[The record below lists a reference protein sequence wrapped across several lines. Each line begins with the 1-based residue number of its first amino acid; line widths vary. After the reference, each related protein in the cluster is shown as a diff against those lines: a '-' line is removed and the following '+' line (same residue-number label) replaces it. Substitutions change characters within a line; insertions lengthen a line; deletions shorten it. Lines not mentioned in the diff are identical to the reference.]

1 MCISR
6 LGTGCRMIKILVVDD
21 EKIER
26 EGLKYLLSQDE
37 GIGEI
42 CEASNGKQALQILR
56 TQEIDLL
63 LTDIKMPH
71 MDGLELV
78 RRIKE
83 TNDRLQVVI
92 FSGYNDFSFAQE
104 AIRYGVKDYVLKPV
118 DPENFHKVI
127 NKAKNEIMKMKEK
140 ETNQEII
147 VKKIKEVIDK
157 LRPYLQND
165 GGDIQF
171 KRFENGVVYVKLVGA
186 CSNCPMA
193 TMTLQ
198 DGIENALINEVPEV
212 IKVVGEE

>member
-1 MCISR
+1 
-6 LGTGCRMIKILVVDD
+6 
-21 EKIER
+21 
-26 EGLKYLLSQDE
+26 
-37 GIGEI
+37 
-42 CEASNGKQALQILR
+42 
-56 TQEIDLL
+56 
-63 LTDIKMPH
+63 
-71 MDGLELV
+71 
-78 RRIKE
+78 
-83 TNDRLQVVI
+83 
-92 FSGYNDFSFAQE
+92 
-104 AIRYGVKDYVLKPV
+104 
-118 DPENFHKVI
+118 
-127 NKAKNEIMKMKEK
+127 MKEK

-171 KRFENGVVYVKLVGA
+171 KKFENGVVYVKLVGA

>member
-1 MCISR
+1 
-6 LGTGCRMIKILVVDD
+6 
-21 EKIER
+21 
-26 EGLKYLLSQDE
+26 
-37 GIGEI
+37 
-42 CEASNGKQALQILR
+42 
-56 TQEIDLL
+56 
-63 LTDIKMPH
+63 
-71 MDGLELV
+71 
-78 RRIKE
+78 
-83 TNDRLQVVI
+83 
-92 FSGYNDFSFAQE
+92 
-104 AIRYGVKDYVLKPV
+104 
-118 DPENFHKVI
+118 
-127 NKAKNEIMKMKEK
+127 MKMKEK

-147 VKKIKEVIDK
+147 IKKIKEVIDK

>member
-1 MCISR
+1 
-6 LGTGCRMIKILVVDD
+6 
-21 EKIER
+21 
-26 EGLKYLLSQDE
+26 
-37 GIGEI
+37 
-42 CEASNGKQALQILR
+42 
-56 TQEIDLL
+56 
-63 LTDIKMPH
+63 
-71 MDGLELV
+71 
-78 RRIKE
+78 
-83 TNDRLQVVI
+83 
-92 FSGYNDFSFAQE
+92 
-104 AIRYGVKDYVLKPV
+104 
-118 DPENFHKVI
+118 
-127 NKAKNEIMKMKEK
+127 MKMKEK

-147 VKKIKEVIDK
+147 VKKIKEVINK